1 MVVESFSWS
10 EEVESADPMIM
21 EEQRETRRDSVNSIE
36 PEVKTPQTPETK
48 SSVDEE
54 DGALKD
60 LLRVDEQYYP
70 LLALLEQFSPEDDGI
85 QFNIKLKQFET
96 TMSSM
101 CPDDSR
107 VQQAFATFRA
117 AALRC
122 PVMARK
128 LAAVGVSFTRQQ
140 NKPLLRRTLLNVVM
154 QDTFS
159 KLDVLQRSN
168 PLFLVNAAN
177 LMGDYFANA
186 RLSNGD
192 KLHFLAEPL
201 LQYLR
206 ALLAAHDTRA
216 HHSLAAQLMQNGREL
231 LSVVAQEMD
240 ELSVSI
246 RLRLLSPPPVSTT
259 WLLLSADLCLN
270 KFLPLP
276 TTLQQFYTAH
286 LVTTTEENVS
296 EASYRCWKKSPEKN
310 ENKPDAAALAEEVSQ
325 SISQISLRNNEDT
338 KPKKEPISVSQ
349 DTWTG
354 DDTLRKRYDLNSWR
368 QTEETRIKANDCQQG
383 GDIFQ
388 SHPERN
394 VSQAPEK
401 PKLGVGARLLRLRAL
416 SKESIS
422 VSEDTW
428 SGPDSRPPHISM
440 RSRKGRI
447 NGKKDGTTAKATPR
461 RHVAE
466 VPRSAKYWGH
476 DDRCVKHYS

>member
-216 HHSLAAQLMQNGREL
+216 HHSLATQLMQNGREL

-276 TTLQQFYTAH
+276 TTLQQFYAAH
-286 LVTTTEENVS
+286 LVSTTEENVS
-296 EASYRCWKKSPEKN
+296 EVNYRPWKKSPEENVDIIRKN
-310 ENKPDAAALAEEVSQ
+310 
-325 SISQISLRNNEDT
+325 ISQPRPEPRVGARLLREDGQNAYNTRNTKLNIKARLDLNTWRQPKEETMEVVDRLQEDDRTSVGTTRTAVTTSKFTNSRMSSRPRGNPMSAHRDTIETRTARNN
-338 KPKKEPISVSQ
+338 
-349 DTWTG
+349 
-354 DDTLRKRYDLNSWR
+354 LRSRYDLNSWR
-368 QTEETRIKANDCQQG
+368 QALKEKE
-383 GDIFQ
+383 GDD
-388 SHPERN
+388 
-394 VSQAPEK
+394 V
-401 PKLGVGARLLRLRAL
+401 
-416 SKESIS
+416 
-422 VSEDTW
+422 
-428 SGPDSRPPHISM
+428 
-440 RSRKGRI
+440 
-447 NGKKDGTTAKATPR
+447 
-461 RHVAE
+461 
-466 VPRSAKYWGH
+466 
-476 DDRCVKHYS
+476 